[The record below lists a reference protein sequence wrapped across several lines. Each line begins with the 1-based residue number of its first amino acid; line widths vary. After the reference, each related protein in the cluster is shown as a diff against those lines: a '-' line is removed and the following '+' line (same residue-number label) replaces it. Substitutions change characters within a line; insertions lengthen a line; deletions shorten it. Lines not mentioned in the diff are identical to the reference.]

1 LEAVP
6 GVAASLLVFD
16 AAERKLVESRGRGD
30 ERVAVRNVKIP
41 TGEPQLY
48 VVVRTDAGRSDSV
61 RYDLRLRTE
70 LPKTGSEL
78 EPNDD
83 PAHAQTITD
92 GETLGFLG
100 RGDVDVYRYAA
111 PPTPTELD
119 LELAPPERVDAKLEV
134 LREAD
139 DHQMGTLGGFPNP
152 PATDSA
158 RAKPELRPRE
168 LLLVRADAGRRHEA
182 ERIPNLF
189 SPGGGALLIRLSAGK
204 SDGNTDE
211 PYRLTISSRAAE
223 PGAEREPNAT
233 TATATALPAGLPGN
247 GLIFPRGDI
256 DVWKTPLPAGVPNA
270 TVTVTGVAGLNL
282 DVRILAGDEHEL
294 GRFKVVGATPTPTV
308 VATGGAACCLVQI
321 RDASGKSVAPNPRDR
336 YTLTVAP

>member
-1 LEAVP
+1 
-6 GVAASLLVFD
+6 
-16 AAERKLVESRGRGD
+16 
-30 ERVAVRNVKIP
+30 
-41 TGEPQLY
+41 
-48 VVVRTDAGRSDSV
+48 
-61 RYDLRLRTE
+61 
-70 LPKTGSEL
+70 
-78 EPNDD
+78 
-83 PAHAQTITD
+83 
-92 GETLGFLG
+92 
-100 RGDVDVYRYAA
+100 
-111 PPTPTELD
+111 
-119 LELAPPERVDAKLEV
+119 
-134 LREAD
+134 
-139 DHQMGTLGGFPNP
+139 
-152 PATDSA
+152 
-158 RAKPELRPRE
+158 
-168 LLLVRADAGRRHEA
+168 LVRADAGRRHEA

-247 GLIFPRGDI
+247 GLIFPRGDV
-256 DVWKTPLPAGVPNA
+256 DVWKTPLPAGAPNV

-308 VATGGAACCLVQI
+308 VATGGAGCCLVQI
-321 RDASGKSVAPNPRDR
+321 RDASGKSAAPNPRDR